1 MTERKDTKSPLAL
14 QAREAIEA
22 KLLIL
27 RLWIETGIPW
37 VRNDEGRCV
46 CDENDEL
53 QLDYFPKDMQGLSQW
68 MHESQCDYTLQKHP
82 AILNFRSFSRG
93 TLDAP
98 HNDTLK
104 EEIRSLFA
112 AIEQTAST
120 QRGKTKAKQ
129 AIADAKSDSEQKQ
142 NVIDV
147 LEREI
152 LKYRDQARIANEEL
166 QETRALQVRQR
177 KYYEDEL
184 QKLNNRLRDVRTLRP
199 NVVSLEKQ
207 TSSDIPLLKDG
218 EKK

>member
-1 MTERKDTKSPLAL
+1 MTKLKDTKSPLAL

-22 KLLIL
+22 KLIIL

-53 QLDYFPKDMQGLSQW
+53 QLDYFPKDMRGLSQW
-68 MHESQCDYTLQKHP
+68 MHESQCRYTLQKHP

-98 HNDTLK
+98 HNNTLK
-104 EEIRSLFA
+104 EEIRSLFS
-112 AIEQTAST
+112 AIEQTASS
-120 QRGKTKAKQ
+120 QLDKTRSKQ
-129 AIADAKSDSEQKQ
+129 AITDAQSDGEQKQ
-142 NVIDV
+142 ILIQV

-152 LKYRDQARIANEEL
+152 LKYREQARIANEEL
-166 QETRALQVRQR
+166 QETRALQARQK

-184 QKLNNRLRDVRTLRP
+184 QKLNNRLGEVRTRRP
-199 NVVSLEKQ
+199 SVVSLGKRI
-207 TSSDIPLLKDG
+207 SSETPPVEDG
-218 EKK
+218 EKE

>member
-1 MTERKDTKSPLAL
+1 MTELKDTKSPLAL

-22 KLLIL
+22 KLIIL
-27 RLWIETGIPW
+27 RLWIDTGIPW

-68 MHESQCDYTLQKHP
+68 MHESQCRYTLQKHP

-98 HNDTLK
+98 HNKTLK

-112 AIEQTAST
+112 AIEQTASS
-120 QRGKTKAKQ
+120 QLDKTRSKQ
-129 AIADAKSDSEQKQ
+129 AITDAQSDGEQKQ
-142 NVIDV
+142 NFIQV

-152 LKYRDQARIANEEL
+152 LKYREQARIANEEL
-166 QETRALQVRQR
+166 EETRALQVRQK

-184 QKLNNRLRDVRTLRP
+184 QKLNNRLREVRTRRP
-199 NVVSLEKQ
+199 NVVSLGKR
-207 TSSDIPLLKDG
+207 TGSDTPPLEDG
-218 EKK
+218 EKR

>member
-22 KLLIL
+22 KLAIL

-68 MHESQCDYTLQKHP
+68 RHESQCRSTLQKHP

-98 HNDTLK
+98 HNNTLK

-120 QRGKTKAKQ
+120 QLGRTRTKQ
-129 AIADAKSDSEQKQ
+129 AIADAQSDGAQKQ
-142 NVIDV
+142 NFIDV

-152 LKYRDQARIANEEL
+152 LKYREQARIANEEL
-166 QETRALQVRQR
+166 QETRALQVRQ
-177 KYYEDEL
+177 KKHYEDEL
-184 QKLNNRLRDVRTLRP
+184 QKLNNRIREARTRRP
-199 NVVSLEKQ
+199 DVVSLGKR
-207 TSSDIPLLKDG
+207 TGSDTLRVDDG
-218 EKK
+218 DKE

>member
-1 MTERKDTKSPLAL
+1 MSERNDTKSPLAL

-22 KLLIL
+22 KLVIL

-68 MHESQCDYTLQKHP
+68 TRESQCRYTLEKHP

-98 HNDTLK
+98 HNNTLK
-104 EEIRSLFA
+104 EEIRSLFD

-120 QRGKTKAKQ
+120 QLGKTRSKQ
-129 AIADAKSDSEQKQ
+129 AIADAQSDGAQKQ
-142 NVIDV
+142 IFIDV

-152 LKYRDQARIANEEL
+152 LKYREQARIANEEL
-166 QETRALQVRQR
+166 EETRALQVRQ
-177 KYYEDEL
+177 KKHYEEEL
-184 QKLNNRLRDVRTLRP
+184 QKLNNRIREARTRRP
-199 NVVSLEKQ
+199 NVVSLGKRIG
-207 TSSDIPLLKDG
+207 SDTPRVEDG
-218 EKK
+218 EKE